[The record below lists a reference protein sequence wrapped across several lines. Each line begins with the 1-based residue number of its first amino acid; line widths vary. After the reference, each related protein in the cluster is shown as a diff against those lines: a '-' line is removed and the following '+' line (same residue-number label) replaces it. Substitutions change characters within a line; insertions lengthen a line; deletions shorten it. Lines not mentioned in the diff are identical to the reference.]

1 MGLFAGILLHDSPS
15 HVGQVHRSVGRLPCE
30 PLSIIHKSHLAIGFS
45 VITHCTFSSP
55 QLARTKQRKLNS
67 HVLNSTNSFQ
77 KMCLQYNMV
86 CTVMWCS
93 YSRSR
98 CWKRHAQQH
107 TRPRMRSLSRIILAS
122 MRPSKPFNKFKPLP
136 RLPAPSVKTWT
147 YLYREL
153 LTNARLHHCVRQKLS
168 NFCSHTAGTLCP
180 VPDRPSM
187 LADTSISH
195 RGIVHDIKYVHVFK
209 KDIKVTETCWF
220 F

>member
-1 MGLFAGILLHDSPS
+1 VGLFAGILLHDSPS
-15 HVGQVHRSVGRLPCE
+15 HVGKVHRSVGRLPCE

-153 LTNARLHHCVRQKLS
+153 LTMQDFIIVYDKSFPTFVLIRLEHSVPYLTGQACLRTRAFRIEASFTTS
-168 NFCSHTAGTLCP
+168 NMSTFLKKTL
-180 VPDRPSM
+180 
-187 LADTSISH
+187 
-195 RGIVHDIKYVHVFK
+195 K
-209 KDIKVTETCWF
+209 
-220 F
+220 